1 MLCRFLAQ
9 LVLTTFAT
17 GSDVSVVI
25 QNEIQFIFL
34 EYLTGVCGLINLLY
48 VPGHIVLAELK
59 VMFNFLYL
67 FVTLP

>member
-34 EYLTGVCGLINLLY
+34 EYLTGVRGIMNLLY